1 MNNNFM
7 DDFFEFDGIL
17 FEKKDGKS
25 VPYFGDP
32 LTPEELEFTNKIIKK
47 LQLELEQKLKSLN
60 S

>member
-1 MNNNFM
+1 M